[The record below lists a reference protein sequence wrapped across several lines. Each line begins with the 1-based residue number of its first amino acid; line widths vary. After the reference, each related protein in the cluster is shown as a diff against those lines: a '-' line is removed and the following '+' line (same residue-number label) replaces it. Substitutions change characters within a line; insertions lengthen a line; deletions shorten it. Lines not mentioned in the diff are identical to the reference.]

1 MANFIF
7 KVENSGGMG
16 DVLESAILI
25 YSRSFFPRNYS
36 GKVPLFLK

>member
-16 DVLESAILI
+16 DVPIPVIPIYYRSLSAIALI
-25 YSRSFFPRNYS
+25 A
-36 GKVPLFLK
+36 